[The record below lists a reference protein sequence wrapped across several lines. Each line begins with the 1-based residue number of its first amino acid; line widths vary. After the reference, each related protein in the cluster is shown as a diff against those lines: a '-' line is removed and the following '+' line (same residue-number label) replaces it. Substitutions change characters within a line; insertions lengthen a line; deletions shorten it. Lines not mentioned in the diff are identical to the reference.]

1 MIGIHNVLTR
11 IIFFFPEI
19 PCASNNDETTAVQET
34 HCFLTRLFYDLK
46 SLKLFQSKVL
56 LIVVTAEHCK
66 IVANWSRSVAKIV
79 VRFASLEKLVK

>member
-1 MIGIHNVLTR
+1 MQALKGAHPAQSEFGGQVAPQK
-11 IIFFFPEI
+11 F
-19 PCASNNDETTAVQET
+19 ET
-34 HCFLTRLFYDLK
+34 
-46 SLKLFQSKVL
+46 FQSKVL